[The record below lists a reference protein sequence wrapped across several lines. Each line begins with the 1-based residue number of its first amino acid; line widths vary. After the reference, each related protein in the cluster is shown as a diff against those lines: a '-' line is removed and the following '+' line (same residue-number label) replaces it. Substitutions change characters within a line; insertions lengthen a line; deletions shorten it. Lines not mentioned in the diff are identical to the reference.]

1 MKKIIIVI
9 ILLWFISSVS
19 TISAVNNDSVISLK
33 DNNYLN
39 SWVDDFNNL
48 SMYLKELTGL
58 NKDNNIKENNLTAN
72 KIKHNINFVNNT
84 STNNINNNS
93 SNIHHNKPN
102 LVNLSTNKNKHGI
115 DLFND
120 TLHNQNQ
127 YNKTCNLLGL
137 NHSINND
144 PIFNDKKL
152 NTSKSNSNMC
162 DDSSEDNFLI
172 NPVPESDNKDYNIL
186 LLILLFLL
194 VLLGAIILYKI
205 KK

>member
-9 ILLWFISSVS
+9 ILSWFISSVS

-58 NKDNNIKENNLTAN
+58 NKDNNLTAN

-93 SNIHHNKPN
+93 SNIHHNKSN
-102 LVNLSTNKNKHGI
+102 LVNL
-115 DLFND
+115 
-120 TLHNQNQ
+120 
-127 YNKTCNLLGL
+127 
-137 NHSINND
+137 
-144 PIFNDKKL
+144 
-152 NTSKSNSNMC
+152 
-162 DDSSEDNFLI
+162 LI
-172 NPVPESDNKDYNIL
+172 
-186 LLILLFLL
+186 
-194 VLLGAIILYKI
+194 
-205 KK
+205 